1 MLSPSFYKRTHQLLL
16 LLLTTTHCIMPK
28 NGILMITII
37 ARYYQ
42 AAVKYNN
49 ELLPISVQEEVEE
62 SFSDNFR

>member
-1 MLSPSFYKRTHQLLL
+1 
-16 LLLTTTHCIMPK
+16 MPK

-62 SFSDNFR
+62 SYSDNFRWFHS

>member
-1 MLSPSFYKRTHQLLL
+1 MPSPSFYKRTQQLLL
-16 LLLTTTHCIMPK
+16 LLLTTHCIK

-37 ARYYQ
+37 ARYQQ